1 MDRVLAHWLRRE
13 PDVRWVTAKPINSP
27 SAITMLPLLEK
38 RPDLRCQA
46 HSRRSGWLQ
55 CGRLAAYG
63 SRMCQ
68 SHGAR
73 KRPRFGIDA
82 PNYIHGRR
90 TAAAIQN
97 DRHSNQRVRLLAI
110 GLAGSEGV
118 GKAAEA
124 AGRVFD
130 KAWPQL
136 LQEQAEAELRLAQR
150 LSAKPRR
157 KAPLHTQRTQHGS
170 EIPIAQ
176 LPSVLSRSSRKT

>member
-1 MDRVLAHWLRRE
+1 VDRVVAYWLRRK
-13 PDVRWVTAKPINSP
+13 PDVRWVTATPINNP
-27 SAITMLPLLEK
+27 SSITMLPLLEN
-38 RPDLRCQA
+38 RPDLRCEA

-63 SRMCQ
+63 SRVCQ
-68 SHGAR
+68 FHGAR

-110 GLAGSEGV
+110 GLAGSEGL
-118 GKAAEA
+118 GKVAQA

-130 KAWPQL
+130 LAWPQL
-136 LQEQAEAELRLAQR
+136 MREQAEAELRPARR
-150 LSAKPRR
+150 LPGKPRN
-157 KAPLHTQRTQHGS
+157 KAPLGT
-170 EIPIAQ
+170 
-176 LPSVLSRSSRKT
+176 

>member
-1 MDRVLAHWLRRE
+1 MDRVVAHWLRRE
-13 PDVRWVTAKPINSP
+13 PDVRWVTAKPINNP

-82 PNYIHGRR
+82 PNYIHGHR
-90 TAAAIQN
+90 TSVAIQN
-97 DRHSNQRVRLLAI
+97 DRHGNQRVRLLAI

-136 LQEQAEAELRLAQR
+136 LQTQAEAKLRLEQR
-150 LSAKPRR
+150 LLGKPRR
-157 KAPLHTQRTQHGS
+157 KTALKKSKPNKGKHNVQ
-170 EIPIAQ
+170 
-176 LPSVLSRSSRKT
+176 